1 MVESE
6 HFKSFM
12 RRYLPQY
19 NLSSRERIGND
30 LLGHVYHLE
39 RKVIQHLQNV
49 RCLSVVTDGWKDPNN
64 NYVINLMV
72 INQRMRH
79 MFWSSVRTG
88 DERHSAERMS
98 DKLLQ
103 VIKDIEDACGPN
115 KVCGIVTDNASAMTK
130 ACQLVRES
138 KKSVLYKG

>member
-1 MVESE
+1 
-6 HFKSFM
+6 
-12 RRYLPQY
+12 
-19 NLSSRERIGND
+19 
-30 LLGHVYHLE
+30 HVYHLE

-115 KVCGIVTDNASAMTK
+115 K
-130 ACQLVRES
+130 
-138 KKSVLYKG
+138 